1 MFQYVCVVCT
11 LCVYVCVCVCARV
24 RVRVC
29 VCAYVCILT
38 HKSIRISSI
47 RSLIYTGLWARL
59 PDFLI
64 MYLPGDA
71 LKLWIYDALGRAWKA
86 YQHGQIQLWQV

>member
-1 MFQYVCVVCT
+1 VYQYVCVVCT
-11 LCVYVCVCVCARV
+11 LCVCVCARA
-24 RVRVC
+24 RARACACVRVC
-29 VCAYVCILT
+29 VYVCILI
-38 HKSIRISSI
+38 HKSIHTSSI